1 MRKILFSSLVFLF
14 ILAGCNN
21 NAYENAI
28 QKGLDYIASEDYKKA
43 EAAFEL
49 ALEGEKGGSE
59 AKALLTQLRNYLEAL
74 DALELAK
81 LELATEKA
89 EEVSKLTE
97 GSGAL
102 IHKADELLLSIED
115 LLTKQSALTE
125 NYDLAMQYFE
135 EGKYPEAQETID
147 TVLNSDLD
155 HLLFHPLKNDADM
168 LQHNIEI
175 ALLEKEKIEVDLEA
189 EIAVDGEQV
198 EIEPANKEIVEEKE
212 DKKEKVKT
220 EKLEETTTESANKRL
235 VNLTPEDALQA
246 IKNNRDWPPS
256 TIFELEP
263 DILAFDGKPYYGIY
277 VESPAAPGR
286 TDLYLID
293 PTDGG
298 IYNYDQGDLQRPYIK
313 VK

>member
-1 MRKILFSSLVFLF
+1 MRKIMFSSFVFLY
-14 ILAGCNN
+14 ILSGCNN
-21 NAYENAI
+21 NAYQNAI

-49 ALEGEKGGSE
+49 ALEGEKDASG
-59 AKALLTQLRNYLEAL
+59 ATALLTQLRNYLEAL
-74 DALELAK
+74 DALELAD

-89 EEVSKLTE
+89 EEVSRLTD
-97 GSGAL
+97 GSSAL
-102 IHKADELLLSIED
+102 IHKAEELLLSIED

-175 ALLEKEKIEVDLEA
+175 ALLEKEKIEVELEA
-189 EIAVDGEQV
+189 EIAVEDEQV
-198 EIEPANKEIVEEKE
+198 EIEPTNKELVEGKEEEKE
-212 DKKEKVKT
+212 KVET
-220 EKLEETTTESANKRL
+220 EKLEETATRSANKGL
-235 VNLTPEDALQA
+235 VNLTPEDAFQA
-246 IKNNRDWPPS
+246 IKNDRDWPPS

-263 DILAFDGKPYYGIY
+263 DVLAFDGKPYYGIY
-277 VESPAAPGR
+277 VESPTAPGR

-293 PTDGG
+293 PTDGSV
-298 IYNYDQGDLQRPYIK
+298 YNYDQGDLQRPYIK